1 MNKSELVVAVSARSG
16 LSKSDAA
23 RAVAAFESTV
33 CDALAAGDAVNITG
47 FGTFKVADVA
57 ERTGRNPKT
66 GEQITIA
73 AHKSAKFK
81 AGATLKAAL
90 AEAN

>member
-1 MNKSELVVAVSARSG
+1 MNKSELVAAVAARSG

-23 RAVAAFESTV
+23 RAVAAVESTV
-33 CDALAAGDAVNITG
+33 GAALASGDAVNITG

-66 GEQITIA
+66 GEQITIT
-73 AHKSAKFK
+73 AHRSVKFK
-81 AGATLKAAL
+81 PGKTLKDAVNA
-90 AEAN
+90 